1 MSQDI
6 VENKV
11 NKFQIKNKKKIQKK
25 KGLKKRNK
33 KY

>member
-11 NKFQIKNKKKIQKK
+11 NKFQIKNKKK